1 MIKFTIL
8 REVALACMR
17 GENPITY
24 YSKVGKM
31 SNEVAE
37 YELKS
42 IVNDLPYMIAS
53 SQHDEI
59 AIILNDYLN
68 KETVKL
74 AGLYYED

>member
-1 MIKFTIL
+1 MIKIQIL

-17 GENPITY
+17 GENPIEY

-42 IVNDLPYMIAS
+42 IITDLSWMIAS
-53 SQHDEI
+53 DQFNEI

-68 KETVKL
+68 EQTVKL
-74 AGLYYED
+74 AGLYYEK